1 MEMFGRRGLGILWL
15 LLTVLIASAVGVAAY
30 QAGVGTAVSHV
41 AATAPPG
48 TVVVPAYD
56 GGYGWGWGPAFGA
69 FHLIGFFFFV
79 LLLLFLVRFAFRP
92 WGRGYYRGRGWTG
105 PGGPQGQGGYPPQ
118 IQQAFEDLHR
128 KAHGEQPAPPP
139 EQKSQT

>member
-30 QAGVGTAVSHV
+30 QAGVGTAVSH
-41 AATAPPG
+41 AAANAPPG

-56 GGYGWGWGPAFGA
+56 GGYGWGLGLAFGA

-79 LLLLFLVRFAFRP
+79 LLLLVFLRLAFRP
-92 WGRGYYRGRGWTG
+92 WGRGHYRGGWAGRGG
-105 PGGPQGQGGYPPQ
+105 ERGYPRH
-118 IQQAFEDLHR
+118 IQEAFEDLHR
-128 KAHGEQPAPPP
+128 KAHGEQPAQQP
-139 EQKSQT
+139 EDKSQI

>member
-15 LLTVLIASAVGVAAY
+15 LLTVIIAGAVGLAAY

-56 GGYGWGWGPAFGA
+56 DGFRWAWGAAFGV
-69 FHLIGFFFFV
+69 FHLIFFFFFV
-79 LLLLFLVRFAFRP
+79 LLLFSLFRLAFRP
-92 WGRGYYRGRGWTG
+92 WGRGRYRGGWTG
-105 PGGPQGQGGYPPQ
+105 PGGQGGYPRH

-128 KAHGEQPAPPP
+128 KAHGDHPAPPD
-139 EQKSQT
+139 QKSQM